1 MYKTDDY
8 DVNSEK
14 MVFLRVKSGC
24 LIYNLAKSMKKGAIN
39 VSVTVRSPATR
50 VRFIGVTAPHG
61 IHAGGTETLWN
72 TALAFYCTRLM
83 WLNLFN
89 AENK

>member
-24 LIYNLAKSMKKGAIN
+24 LTYNLAKSMKKGAIN
-39 VSVTVRSPATR
+39 VSVTVRPPATR
-50 VRFIGVTAPHG
+50 VRFNGVTAPHG
-61 IHAGGTETLWN
+61 IQRW
-72 TALAFYCTRLM
+72 
-83 WLNLFN
+83 
-89 AENK
+89 